1 MVVESYLMLSSSYQQ
16 PGPNP
21 NPNPCNGK
29 GIFKVSSCLTKAA
42 IEASKA
48 EYQNQIDNSSGK
60 LKRKLVRT
68 KAIRLANAERHVN
81 NYMTK
86 MMSSIA
92 RCGRG
97 FSAEFTDAFYNQMKQ
112 AARSNSAE
120 EMFAIW
126 NLFATQTMTG
136 EGSQCKWYVP
146 QDGAES
152 IEESSFPCRT
162 RRLFLKMLGQTQYGQ
177 YTECQSDQFDI
188 DDNVLFR

>member
-1 MVVESYLMLSSSYQQ
+1 MFSYQQ
-16 PGPNP
+16 PDPNNNP
-21 NPNPCNGK
+21 NNPCHGR
-29 GIFKVSSCLTKAA
+29 GIFKVSACLTEAA

-48 EYQNQIDNSSGK
+48 EYQNQIDGASGK
-60 LKRKLVRT
+60 LKAKLVRT
-68 KAIRLANAERHVN
+68 KAIRLANAQRHVN
-81 NYMTK
+81 NYMRK

-97 FSAEFTDAFYNQMKQ
+97 YSAEFTDAFYNQMKA
-112 AARSNSAE
+112 AARSKSAE

-136 EGSQCKWYVP
+136 DGAQCKWYVP
-146 QDGAES
+146 ADGSSS

-177 YTECQSDQFDI
+177 YTECQADQFDF
-188 DDNVLFR
+188 DENVLF